1 MPKPTLAN
9 WLSVGLLGLIWGA
22 TFMVVALALKGY
34 GPVTVAAA
42 RTGLGAVAL
51 VAAVAIDRRPLPVVS
66 RRFAAH
72 VLVIGLFSTAL
83 PFFLLSW
90 GQQSV
95 PSAFAGLSMAAV
107 PLFVIPLAHIVVPGE
122 RLTVAKLMGFVLGF
136 AGVLVLVGNEA
147 FAADGALLPRLA
159 CVAAALCYAIASITT
174 RRCPPVDA
182 VVLTALALVV
192 GSVALVP
199 IMLLTEGIPAAAA
212 PQAMLAIVI
221 LGLVPTAL
229 ATLLRVATIRS
240 AGPSFTT
247 LTSYQV
253 PLWSAFFG
261 ATVLGEQ
268 LSPRFLAALI
278 LILAGLALSQHQAL
292 RQAPRSS

>member
-1 MPKPTLAN
+1 MQRPTLAN
-9 WLSVGLLGLIWGA
+9 WLSVGFLGLVWGA
-22 TFMVVALALKGY
+22 TFMIIALALKGY

-42 RTGLGAVAL
+42 RTGLGAVTL
-51 VAAVAIDRRPLPVVS
+51 VAAVLITRRPFPVIS
-66 RRFAAH
+66 GRFLAH
-72 VLVIGLFSTAL
+72 VLVIGIFSTAL
-83 PFFLLSW
+83 PFFLISW

-107 PLFVIPLAHIVVPGE
+107 PLFVIPLAHLFVPGE
-122 RLTVAKLMGFVLGF
+122 RLTLAKLLGFALGF

-147 FAADGALLPRLA
+147 FATGGALLPRLA
-159 CVAAALCYAIASITT
+159 CVGAALCYAIASITT

-182 VVLTALALVV
+182 VVLTAMALVV
-192 GSVALVP
+192 GSAALIP
-199 IMLLTEGIPAAAA
+199 AMLLTEGIPGPAA
-212 PQAMLAIVI
+212 PQAMAAVI
-221 LGLVPTAL
+221 LLGLVPTAL

-261 ATVLGEQ
+261 ALVLGED

-278 LILAGLALSQHQAL
+278 LILAGLALSQNQAF
-292 RQAPRSS
+292 RRT